1 MAVYSVNQ
9 ATHLYVLGA
18 EPTNVAGSGYVRYSG
33 LGANK
38 DLATDL
44 IAKSKVLSVT
54 NIPAIDLV
62 PKAKIATVTIS
73 GTDADA
79 DSKIDGGT
87 YVMRVIIDN
96 YFSESPSGSYIK
108 HASAYV
114 KNGVS
119 VNDLCVALADSLEL
133 GLKRDI
139 EKAFKV
145 ELLTSANQAATVAN
159 GKATDAAKIKIT
171 PIPTE
176 WVLGRKSTTIPQISV
191 ELVPTNELDTEADWG
206 TVTYAEGA
214 PEAGERK
221 LEAEILADYEY
232 FCLGERGDQYRGI
245 GWPNNVETKGEV
257 NPETS
262 GYYVVTVHYYEDLP
276 NEAVQKSEK
285 TAVFVCTS
293 EEIATA
299 VANAFKGAT
308 NTELDSRVAD
318 LEEAEK
324 A

>member
-18 EPTNVAGSGYVRYSG
+18 GPTNVAGSGYVRYSG

-38 DLATDL
+38 DLVTDL

-62 PKAKIATVTIS
+62 PKAQIATVTIS

-87 YVMRVIIDN
+87 YVMRVIIYN

-114 KNGVS
+114 KNGVTAA
-119 VNDLCVALADSLEL
+119 DLATELSKSLKL

-139 EKAFKV
+139 EPAFEV
-145 ELLTSANQAATVAN
+145 AVSGAAIT
-159 GKATDAAKIKIT
+159 IT
-171 PIPTE
+171 PIATE

-214 PEAGERK
+214 PKAGKRK

-257 NPETS
+257 DHKTS

-285 TAVFVCTS
+285 TAVFVCT
-293 EEIATA
+293 TKT
-299 VANAFKGAT
+299 VANTVSGHFGGPT
-308 NTELDSRVAD
+308 LS
-318 LEEAEK
+318 
-324 A
+324 